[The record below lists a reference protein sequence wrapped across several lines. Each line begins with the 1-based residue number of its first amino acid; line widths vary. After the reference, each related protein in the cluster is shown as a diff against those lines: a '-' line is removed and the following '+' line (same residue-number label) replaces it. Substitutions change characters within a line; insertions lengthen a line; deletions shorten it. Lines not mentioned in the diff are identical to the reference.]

1 MPLKMKKQTT
11 IYTKAQRTDTE
22 KYIRCESYQQMLVPH
37 LALIEHKLNSLLG
50 PPAPTTA
57 QQRVTW
63 TETHLPTTPIL
74 DPWDPPARI
83 ARTGDGGFVLS
94 PNVTCFQRGY
104 CPQTAFDQYVDI
116 YSVGFKSDRKSSE
129 ECIAGLAY
137 DFLIVAKSTTQVTA
151 GCMVEFRSS
160 VDRRQSPY
168 LYISSL
174 CTHRDHCGRRLA
186 QQIAHA
192 VFTLGTLMLE
202 QNSSANAT
210 WRDAIP
216 RDKNLY
222 VGLAV
227 RKTFGRDTDKRL
239 IKLYTECGLA
249 TRQMD
254 PKIPRFD
261 YKSFTHYS
269 IYNWNL
275 DYTDSIVSMWK
286 KVEPGVLYCKEGRIL
301 NPSQSNGE
309 PMYYEFQP
317 EDLALVQ
324 ASGIVHKQH
333 AYLHPPGTVH
343 VANTEEITFTKKAP
357 VPGKGVFCIK
367 TENIKTDRYTLKI
380 SVPAYFAA
388 SIHTQT
394 LLQ

>member
-1 MPLKMKKQTT
+1 
-11 IYTKAQRTDTE
+11 
-22 KYIRCESYQQMLVPH
+22 MLVPH
-37 LALIEHKLNSLLG
+37 LLLIESKLNNLLG

-63 TETHLPTTPIL
+63 TETHLQTTPIL
-74 DPWDPPARI
+74 DPWDPPSRI
-83 ARTGDGGFVLS
+83 TRTGQGGFVLS
-94 PNVTCFQRGY
+94 PNVICFQRGY
-104 CPQTAFDQYVDI
+104 CPQTAFNQYFNI
-116 YSVGFKSDRKSSE
+116 YSDRFKQDRKSSK

-151 GCMVEFRSS
+151 GCLIEFRCSPNG
-160 VDRRQSPY
+160 RQHPY

-186 QQIAHA
+186 QQLTHS

-202 QNSSANAT
+202 QNSFGNTT
-210 WRDAIP
+210 WKNAIP
-216 RDKNLY
+216 QNKALY

-254 PKIPRFD
+254 PQIPRID

-269 IYNWNL
+269 IYSWNL
-275 DYTDSIVSMWK
+275 DYTNSIVSMWK
-286 KVEPGVLYCKEGRIL
+286 QVEPGVLYCKEGRIL
-301 NPSQSNGE
+301 NPSQSSGE
-309 PMYYEFQP
+309 LMYYEFPPQ
-317 EDLALVQ
+317 DLSLVQ

-333 AYLHPPGTVH
+333 SYLHSPGTVH

-357 VPGKGVFCIK
+357 ASDKGVFCIK
-367 TENIKTDRYTLKI
+367 TENIKTDKYTLKI

-388 SIHTQT
+388 SIYAH
-394 LLQ
+394 LQ